1 MPFLVEPW
9 NDFIVYPLLTL
20 LVIAYDLIHDFGLAV
35 VVITVLIRLALYPL
49 YVRQIRSSRAMQEL
63 APALNDIKKK
73 YGNDK
78 QRLNEEQMKLYR
90 ERGVNPI
97 GGCLPMLVFLPVL
110 IAMYAAFQH
119 APGFDGATLQEIVHR
134 YLPFVTVQVPPDGHI
149 DMTAHWIPWIAA
161 AGVGPCDPVRACD
174 LSFRDPYYILPIIS
188 AALQL
193 VASVMAMP
201 RNPPQTDDP
210 TQRTMQ
216 SMTYTF
222 PLLTILLFKDFAAGV
237 FVYYITTTI
246 FQIVQQYFVMGWGQ
260 LPRWLPFLR
269 TIPTPADRAMH
280 QREAAAVRE
289 AEADMEAAGAPGAQ
303 RRDGEGR
310 RNGNGQRR
318 RRRRARR

>member
-1 MPFLVEPW
+1 MTDLW
-9 NDFIVYPLLTL
+9 NDFLVYPLLTL
-20 LVIAYDLIHDFGLAV
+20 LVIAYDFIHDFGLAV
-35 VVITVLIRLALYPL
+35 VVITVLIRLFLYPL
-49 YVRQIRSSRAMQEL
+49 YVRQIRSSRSMQEL

-97 GGCLPMLVFLPVL
+97 GGCLPMVVFIPVL
-110 IAMYAAFQH
+110 IAMYAAFQQ
-119 APGFDGATLQEIVHR
+119 APHLDGATLQEIVHR
-134 YLPFVTVQVPPDGHI
+134 YLPFVTVNVPADGRI
-149 DMTAHWIPWIAA
+149 DMTAHWLPWIEA
-161 AGVGPCDPVRACD
+161 AGSD
-174 LSFRDPYYILPIIS
+174 LSQRDPFYVLPVIS

-201 RNPPQTDDP
+201 RNPAQTDDP

-222 PLLTILLFKDFAAGV
+222 PLLTIILFRDFPAGV
-237 FVYYITTTI
+237 FIYYITTTL
-246 FQIVQQYFVMGWGQ
+246 FQVVQQYFVMGWGQ
-260 LPRWLPFLR
+260 LPRWLPFLNN
-269 TIPTPADRAMH
+269 IPTPADRAMR
-280 QREAAAVRE
+280 QREAAAVKE

-303 RRDGEGR
+303 RRGGDGR
-310 RNGNGQRR
+310 REGNGQRR